1 MRILAICAALAA
13 TTLAAEAATIS
24 GTGDAGTDPLFA
36 DATFVGFEGT
46 ATGSYSQLTFG
57 DLTIDGIDGPFR
69 IGSTFAG
76 NYNGRGTVYLDN
88 NGGSTS
94 GLSFTFATE
103 VSAFAFNFGASDDSW
118 TVTAF
123 DAIGNVIETAAA
135 PIVNASNAGDY
146 IGISAAGIA
155 SFTLTTTGAD
165 DYVFVDDIVFNSGAS
180 VAPVPLPAGLPLLLA
195 GLGGLAL
202 TRRRG

>member
-1 MRILAICAALAA
+1 MRILAICAAVAA

-46 ATGSYSQLTFG
+46 ATGSYNQLTFG
-57 DLTIDGIDGPFR
+57 NLTIDGIGGPFR
-69 IGSTFAG
+69 IDGSYAG
-76 NYNGRGTVYLDN
+76 SFNGRGSVYLDN
-88 NGGSTS
+88 NAGTTTS
-94 GLSFTFATE
+94 LRFTFATE

-155 SFTLTTTGAD
+155 SFTLTTTSVY
-165 DYVFVDDIVFNSGAS
+165 DYVFVDDIVFNSGAA